1 MQRLLPPGV
10 ICLLVACIALLSGC
24 ISGTYTKPN
33 NLSFFKKIELDY
45 PLVYQSE
52 ENTAN
57 KFNFLRNGQVI
68 AVSNPSHIT
77 FVNLGNGRVIK
88 EIRSNAL
95 IGDIDGKAVN
105 KDGSRYLWVKDRM
118 VNVMD
123 TSNWR
128 LISQFKGGWSDFA
141 GLSPDGKTA
150 FVSRTDL
157 WDVDSQ
163 EKIVSLTDSVGW
175 YMAYE
180 FSEDSRYFIGAPG
193 RGDLFILYDIESRQR
208 INILT
213 PLRYPDKAR
222 FGPEN
227 SFYLDSYDKYGP
239 TTRLAWFSIE
249 PHKKLAEIRPY
260 KPISCWTR
268 LDNNTLIMGLMDG
281 DVLLLNKELEVMRHW
296 SIGSE
301 ATLCTAGKKGL
312 AWLGTKSGVFRLDTE
327 NNTLANPVKSVEVM
341 RKLVVSPNGKY
352 IGFVGYD
359 SGIFVKVHLIQ

>member
-1 MQRLLPPGV
+1 MKKLLQRSIVGLLAV
-10 ICLLVACIALLSGC
+10 SAVLMSGC

-33 NLSFFKKIELDY
+33 NLSPLKKIELDY

-57 KFNFLRNGQVI
+57 RFNFLRNGRVI
-68 AVSNPSHIT
+68 AVSDPSHIT
-77 FVNLGNGRVIK
+77 FINLDDGQVIRK
-88 EIRSNAL
+88 IIPETDSIYIRAR
-95 IGDIDGKAVN
+95 AVN
-105 KDGSRYLWVKDRM
+105 RDGSRYLWLKDRK

-123 TSNWR
+123 TSDWR
-128 LISQFKGGWSDFA
+128 LISQFEGRWSDLA

-222 FGPEN
+222 FGPKN

-249 PHKKLAEIRPY
+249 PHRKLAEIRPY
-260 KPISCWTR
+260 EPISCWTR

-281 DVLLLNKELEVMRHW
+281 DVLLLNKELQVLRHW

-301 ATLCTAGKKGL
+301 VTQCTAGKNGL

-341 RKLVVSPNGKY
+341 RKLVVSQDGKY

-359 SGIFVKVHLIQ
+359 SGIFVKVHLIK